1 MKRFAGHHDLF
12 SPGDTVLLTDRKDR
26 RFMFDLQVGG
36 EFHFHRGII
45 KHDQLLGQPEGI
57 TVRSTMHEPM
67 TAVRPTSADYVLKSP
82 RGAQIIYPKDQAMM
96 VAEGDIGPGMTVVEA
111 GAGSG
116 GLTLALLR
124 AVGPTGRVISF
135 ERREDH
141 AAVCIANI
149 ERRLGE
155 RPTNWELIQ
164 TDLADGLANVSC
176 DRICLDMLEPWEH
189 IDAAAQ
195 ALHPGG
201 IMVVYTPAI
210 TQVMRV
216 YETIADDARW
226 GHARTTETLVRT
238 WKVDG
243 LAVRPDH
250 RMVAHT
256 AFLTTLRRL
265 SGEVERRSSDQVD
278 RVERP

>member
-1 MKRFAGHHDLF
+1 MKRFAGHHDPL

-26 RFMFDLQVGG
+26 RFMFELTPGG

-45 KHDQLLGQPEGI
+45 KHDQLIGQSEGV
-57 TVRSTMHEPM
+57 TVRSSMNEAM
-67 TAVRPTSADYVLKSP
+67 TAVRPTSTDYVLKSP

-96 VAEGDIGPGMTVVEA
+96 IAEGDIGPGMTVVEA

-124 AVGPTGRVISF
+124 AVGPSGKVISF

-141 AAVCIANI
+141 AEVCIANI

-164 TDLADGLANVSC
+164 TDLAEGLADLTC

-189 IDAAAQ
+189 MDAAAT

-201 IMVVYTPAI
+201 LMVIYTPAI

-216 YETIADDARW
+216 YEAIGDDARW
-226 GHARTTETLVRT
+226 GHARTSETLVRT

-256 AFLTTLRRL
+256 AFLTTVRRL
-265 SGEVERRSSDQVD
+265 STNQPAAFPAALDQD
-278 RVERP
+278 

>member
-26 RFMFDLQVGG
+26 RFMFDLQAGG

-164 TDLADGLANVSC
+164 SDLADGLATVSC

-216 YETIADDARW
+216 YEAIADDARW

-243 LAVRPDH
+243 LAVRSPTH
-250 RMVAHT
+250 H
-256 AFLTTLRRL
+256 
-265 SGEVERRSSDQVD
+265 
-278 RVERP
+278 

>member
-1 MKRFAGHHDLF
+1 MKRFAGHIDLF

-26 RFMFDLQVGG
+26 RFMFDLKEGG

-45 KHDQLLGQPEGI
+45 KHDQLLGQPEGV
-57 TVRSTMHEPM
+57 TVRSTMNEPM
-67 TAVRPTSADYVLKSP
+67 TAVRPTSTDYVLKSP

-96 VAEGDIGPGMTVVEA
+96 IAEGDIGPGMTVVEA

-124 AVGPTGRVISF
+124 AVGPTGKVISF

-141 AAVCIANI
+141 AEVCIANI

-155 RPTNWELIQ
+155 RPDNWELIQ
-164 TDLADGLANVSC
+164 TDLAEGLADVSC

-189 IDAAAQ
+189 MESAAK

-201 IMVVYTPAI
+201 LMVVYTPAI

-216 YETIADDARW
+216 YETIADDPRW

-265 SGEVERRSSDQVD
+265 STNQPTDLPNSIDEG
-278 RVERP
+278 